1 MAIELQIDL
10 TLGNFKLSTDLLL
23 PDRGITGIF
32 GESGSGKTSLAR
44 TIAGLEP
51 SASGLV
57 RFRETIWQDSKQKVF
72 IPTHERRVG
81 FVFQKSVL
89 FSHLSVRDNLLFGY
103 ATRTVAVDAVDI
115 DHLVDLFNLTHL
127 LDRDPRTLSGGET
140 QRVAIGQAVLSHPQL
155 LIMDEPM
162 TGLDHRRRRDAVL
175 YLEKLD
181 HLLNIPIL
189 YITHSIREL
198 ERLVSHLVV
207 LEDGAAQEITDIS
220 NHIRALKQEGF

>member
-1 MAIELQIDL
+1 MTIELQVDL
-10 TLGNFKLSTDLLL
+10 TLDNFKLSTDLSL

-51 SASGLV
+51 SAWGLV
-57 RFRETIWQDSKQKVF
+57 RFRETIWQDSKRKIF
-72 IPTHERRVG
+72 IPTHERQIG
-81 FVFQKSVL
+81 FVFQNSVL

-103 ATRTVAVDAVDI
+103 QGRTALADAADI
-115 DHLVDLFNLTHL
+115 GHVIDLFDLTHL
-127 LDRDPRTLSGGET
+127 LDRDPSTLSGGET
-140 QRVAIGQAVLSHPQL
+140 QRAAIAQTVLGHPQL

-162 TGLDHRRRRDAVL
+162 TGLDHRRRRDAIL

-181 HLLNIPIL
+181 DLLNVPIL
-189 YITHSIREL
+189 YITHSIQEL

-207 LEDGAAQEITDIS
+207 LEDGTAQKITDIS
-220 NHIRALKQEGF
+220 HHISALKQEDF

>member
-1 MAIELQIDL
+1 MTIELQINL
-10 TLGNFKLSTDLLL
+10 TLGNFKLSTDLFL

-57 RFRETIWQDSKQKVF
+57 RFRQTIWQDSKQKLF

-81 FVFQKSVL
+81 FVFQNSVL
-89 FSHLSVRDNLLFGY
+89 FSHLNVRDNLLFGY
-103 ATRTVAVDAVDI
+103 QGRTATADAVDI
-115 DHLVDLFNLTHL
+115 SHVIDLFDLTHL

-140 QRVAIGQAVLSHPQL
+140 QRAAIAQAVMGHPQL

-162 TGLDHRRRRDAVL
+162 SGLDHRRRRDAIL
-175 YLEKLD
+175 YLENLD
-181 HLLNIPIL
+181 DLLNIPIL
-189 YITHSIREL
+189 YITHSIQEL

-207 LEDGAAQEITDIS
+207 LEDGAAQKITDIS
-220 NHIRALKQEGF
+220 NHISTLKQEDF